1 MLTLASSAL
10 GSPLPL
16 GIWNQFGFSDAGTL
30 ATGCDPADP
39 SGPFCIPS
47 GGTPTSF
54 LGTPP
59 WTFNSVSGSV
69 LTVTDAFE
77 AGDRFRVFDFG
88 GSLGL
93 TSLPL
98 GSSNCGDDPVPCL
111 ADPNICHG
119 QFLLAAGPHSLT
131 IVPTL
136 APSGGGTGFL
146 IVEAATT
153 PVPEP
158 ATYALLAT
166 SLFALIFA
174 RRRPQ

>member
-1 MLTLASSAL
+1 
-10 GSPLPL
+10 
-16 GIWNQFGFSDAGTL
+16 
-30 ATGCDPADP
+30 
-39 SGPFCIPS
+39 
-47 GGTPTSF
+47 
-54 LGTPP
+54 
-59 WTFNSVSGSV
+59 
-69 LTVTDAFE
+69 
-77 AGDRFRVFDFG
+77 
-88 GSLGL
+88 
-93 TSLPL
+93 
-98 GSSNCGDDPVPCL
+98 VPCL
-111 ADPNICHG
+111 ADPNISHG